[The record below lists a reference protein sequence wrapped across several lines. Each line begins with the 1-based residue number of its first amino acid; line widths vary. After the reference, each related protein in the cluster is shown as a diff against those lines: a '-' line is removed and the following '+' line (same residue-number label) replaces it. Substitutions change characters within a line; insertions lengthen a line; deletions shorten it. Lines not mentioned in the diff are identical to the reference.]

1 MKKAQK
7 QYKFISFRDLFKDF
21 IVQDR
26 LVSLNSIELLALLR
40 RLGWRLILASFT
52 RGVSLPRRIRQLLGF
67 GRYLL
72 RMKKHHGDVYVVKY
86 LKASQLC
93 LQKRIAEDRIS
104 SLRDLEPD
112 LPLPRIPQE
121 DRRAICQGS
130 PSVIRWWLTV
140 FSLYRVLNIPGK
152 LKLSTITDP
161 FSGNWERL
169 AVIQDEIKVLTP
181 TYFGEFTKS
190 LSLPELDLQWLSKS
204 SSTHKVS

>member
-1 MKKAQK
+1 MKRTQK

-72 RMKKHHGDVYVVKY
+72 RMKKHHGDTYVVKY

-112 LPLPRIPQE
+112 LPLPRLSPSRLPRFIPQE

-161 FSGNWERL
+161 FSG
-169 AVIQDEIKVLTP
+169 K
-181 TYFGEFTKS
+181 
-190 LSLPELDLQWLSKS
+190 
-204 SSTHKVS
+204 